1 MKKLR
6 KNNLIPPAVEDVTVI
21 SSSTSDC
28 SIPEPEAMFEN
39 DVDSIN
45 DDAFSENEDE
55 IGLPMR
61 HALPASKERELS
73 VEFLEDESDLFQDVD
88 DLDGKI

>member
-1 MKKLR
+1 MKKFR
-6 KNNLIPPAVEDVTVI
+6 KNNLISPDLDDVTAI

-28 SIPEPEAMFEN
+28 SIPELEALLEN
-39 DVDSIN
+39 DVDNIN
-45 DDAFSENEDE
+45 DDAFSENDDE

-61 HALPASKERELS
+61 HSLPASKERELS